1 MSLSD
6 RMSALV
12 GQLEQS
18 PYQSIAAELI
28 RFRAEAND
36 DLVAGVVRSV
46 VADGDEGADLFR
58 RGLDDEALDTLRLFA
73 LRRVLLAR
81 RLSSLGPIYEALDAF
96 ALLPQERDVPWETW
110 VKAAF
115 FIARDIGGDLDSMA
129 RRFADLHPEEA
140 DRCYVALESMD
151 RVYELAQCRI
161 VEVST
166 TYGVGF
172 IETLAFLGRPTR
184 GWGGSP
190 RQADNYVAYEP
201 TTNLAQLCVSLAD
214 ALDSSKKVVV
224 GPIGQDQLAAVLF
237 SQTTPGSYVATT
249 GCLSFV
255 AEDVAGSS
263 LTALVAELPSDEDP
277 ATLAVAAQGFEN
289 QVAESQGSRLIVLSP
304 QPSFNELDVMIDVA
318 EFKDFVSAALLE
330 PTAR

>member
-12 GQLEQS
+12 SQLEQS

-110 VKAAF
+110 VKAAL
-115 FIARDIGGDLDSMA
+115 FIARDIGGDLESMA

-190 RQADNYVAYEP
+190 R
-201 TTNLAQLCVSLAD
+201 
-214 ALDSSKKVVV
+214 
-224 GPIGQDQLAAVLF
+224 
-237 SQTTPGSYVATT
+237 
-249 GCLSFV
+249 
-255 AEDVAGSS
+255 
-263 LTALVAELPSDEDP
+263 
-277 ATLAVAAQGFEN
+277 
-289 QVAESQGSRLIVLSP
+289 
-304 QPSFNELDVMIDVA
+304 
-318 EFKDFVSAALLE
+318 
-330 PTAR
+330 